1 MNVVPI
7 HCPDD
12 DSGST
17 GFGFWFVRKK
27 KRFHSNPFLARSH
40 SSSYSLQICATWL
53 VKMRPFW
60 HIFFPPLAV
69 HFDMWELEAWT
80 FSADFGDA
88 QGTPGSQQTRGGGS
102 ESVGGRATAR
112 YRTGHQCANGPPKKK
127 LELESHSP
135 AEQFF
140 PIRYEIRKWLNTQEE
155 GV

>member
-1 MNVVPI
+1 MKCATCLFLLNHDREGKKGRKPASCSYQ
-7 HCPDD
+7 HT
-12 DSGST
+12 GSL
-17 GFGFWFVRKK
+17 F
-27 KRFHSNPFLARSH
+27 SAENSA
-40 SSSYSLQICATWL
+40 CATWCAAGSEVVEAAPQRMEVCGGAERL
-53 VKMRPFW
+53 VGPRR
-60 HIFFPPLAV
+60 LA
-69 HFDMWELEAWT
+69 LT
-80 FSADFGDA
+80 SAKG
-88 QGTPGSQQTRGGGS
+88 PGSQQTRGGGS